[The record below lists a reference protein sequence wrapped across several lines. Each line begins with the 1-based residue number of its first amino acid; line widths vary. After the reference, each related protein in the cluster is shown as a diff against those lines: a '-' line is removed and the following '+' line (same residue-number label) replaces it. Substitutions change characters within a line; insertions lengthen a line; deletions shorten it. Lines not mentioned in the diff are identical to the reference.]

1 MGITF
6 IFVATELEKAE
17 KHQKICGFPVFA
29 LRQAHGTH
37 RQGTLHAARTPMKQ
51 VRPPSPLAARAHR
64 TVRMHVPDFA
74 DSDPDFADSSLS
86 VTQRAVPGSSA
97 RVSHNR

>member
-1 MGITF
+1 MSNFG
-6 IFVATELEKAE
+6 
-17 KHQKICGFPVFA
+17 GFHVCS

-64 TVRMHVPDFA
+64 TVVTVRMHVPDFA
-74 DSDPDFADSSLS
+74 DSDPDFADSPLS
-86 VTQRAVPGSSA
+86 VA
-97 RVSHNR
+97 